1 MRHRVGQLNSV
12 KGIPF
17 AELEA
22 MRLETAEKLK
32 VLADAYWSK
41 REAEGTWKP
50 KKKYGEEADSFGG
63 TYGANS
69 TLAASAKDDLDEN
82 TLRKRSKK
90 RGSDN
95 ASAPG
100 TGGLA
105 RSSKAEPRTPGILK
119 NAPAGG
125 DGSLAAPKFDYRNI
139 KG

>member
-1 MRHRVGQLNSV
+1 MRHRVGQLDSV

-50 KKKYGEEADSFGG
+50 KKKYGADADFGG

-69 TLAASAKDDLDEN
+69 TLAASGKDDLDEN

-90 RGSDN
+90 RGSDAT
-95 ASAPG
+95 ASR

-125 DGSLAAPKFDYRNI
+125 EGSLAAPKFDYRNI